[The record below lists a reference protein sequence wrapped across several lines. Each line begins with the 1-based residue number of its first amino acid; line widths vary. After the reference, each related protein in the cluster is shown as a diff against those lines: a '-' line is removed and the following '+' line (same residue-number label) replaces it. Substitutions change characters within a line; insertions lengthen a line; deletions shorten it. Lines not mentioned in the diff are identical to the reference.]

1 MAHKRID
8 KASDETTNKTFAE
21 YKQRELDEKGPKL
34 EKP

>member
-1 MAHKRID
+1 MAHKIVD
-8 KASDETTNKTFAE
+8 KASDETINKTFAE